1 VYYKRWK
8 VCASL
13 VLRSW
18 PAKRRIREMTL
29 TIGTGP
35 FGDQGDKS
43 FNFEVRAPSDH
54 LLYFEDSPRRV
65 RVVFGGETVADSRR
79 AKLLHE
85 AGLLP
90 VYYFPIEDVRMEL
103 LEESDHTTHC
113 PFKGDASYWSVRAG
127 DRVAE
132 NAVWGYPEP
141 IDSAPPIAGYLAFY
155 WRMMDHWYEEDE
167 EVFVHPRDPYHR
179 VDVLESSRHVR
190 VSVNGEDV
198 AETDRPRI
206 LFETGLPPRYY
217 ITPEDVREDVLIKS
231 EKNTQCPYKGVASY
245 YSVDA
250 GGGRVE
256 DLVWYYPEPI
266 SEAAKI
272 KGHVCFFN
280 EKVDLEVDGEGLER
294 PQTQWS

>member
-1 VYYKRWK
+1 MG
-8 VCASL
+8 
-13 VLRSW
+13 
-18 PAKRRIREMTL
+18 RRREMTL

-43 FNFEVRAPSDH
+43 FNFEVRALSDH

-90 VYYFPIEDVRMEL
+90 VYYFPIEDMRMEL

-113 PFKGDASYWSVRAG
+113 PFKGDASYWSVRTG

-155 WRMMDHWYEEDE
+155 WRKMDHWYEEEE

-179 VDVLESSRHVR
+179 VDVLESSRHVK
-190 VSVNGEDV
+190 VTVNDAV
-198 AETDRPRI
+198 IAETDRPKI

-217 ITPEDVREDVLIKS
+217 IPPEDVREEALVPSDKQ
-231 EKNTQCPYKGVASY
+231 TQCPYKGVASY
-245 YSVDA
+245 YSVEAD
-250 GGGRVE
+250 GRRVE

-266 SEAAKI
+266 PEAAKI
-272 KGHVCFFN
+272 KGHLAFFN
-280 EKVDLEVDGEGLER
+280 EKVDLEVDGEEQKR
-294 PQTQWS
+294 PLTQWS

>member
-1 VYYKRWK
+1 MHK
-8 VCASL
+8 
-13 VLRSW
+13 
-18 PAKRRIREMTL
+18 MTL

-43 FNFEVRAPSDH
+43 FNFEARAPKDH

-65 RVVFGGETVADSRR
+65 RVMFNGETVADSQQV
-79 AKLLHE
+79 KLMHE

-90 VYYFPIEDVRMEL
+90 VYYFPQEDVRMDL
-103 LEESDHTTHC
+103 LEESDHTTYC
-113 PFKGDASYWSVRAG
+113 PFKGEATYCSVRVG
-127 DRVAE
+127 DSVAE

-141 IDSAPPIAGYLAFY
+141 IDSCPPIASHLAFY
-155 WRMMDHWYEEDE
+155 WHKMDHWYEEDE

-179 VDVLESSRHVR
+179 VDILESSRHVR
-190 VSVNGEDV
+190 VSVNGEVV

-245 YSVDA
+245 YSVEA
-250 GGGRVE
+250 GGRHVE

-272 KGHVCFFN
+272 KGHLSFFN